1 MEMSLLY
8 PADHSTYFKQFVQS
22 LVLKFKPLQ
31 IFCFAKNTYLDEALS
46 CFNEVKMK
54 RQSDYCLLMVT
65 ESITRI
71 EYEVQDYSNA
81 HYKQGMITIL
91 CHAKETIQ
99 EAWKVNNRFFITVCN
114 EGKLIYSHD
123 GLSEF

>member
-81 HYKQGMITIL
+81 HYKQGTITIL

-99 EAWKVNNRFFITVCN
+99 EAWKANNRFFITVCN

-123 GLSEF
+123 GLD